1 MAAMIGCPLA
11 AGASACPE
19 APALVGA
26 DGSVHS
32 YRQLHEVCIRLANRL
47 PDWPAGTRVALV
59 EPDRARLV
67 SRIVACWYRGWVAV
81 PLDHRMSEQA
91 MAEVCAQLRLRRW
104 PRLSDGTGGSG
115 AGLRKRVEAGP
126 TLQTCWRADHCATMT
141 LTSGSTGA
149 PKAVLHTFGN
159 HAASAAGLRAALNL
173 SSDSRW
179 LLSLP
184 LFHIGGLAL
193 LWRVWS
199 AGGALVAP
207 AAAPDTDLQR
217 GVTHASLVPAQV
229 LRLGTPP
236 PEPVADT
243 LMLGGEAVSR
253 DVFARAAH
261 WARRVVVSYGCS
273 EATSTIALADSAGGG
288 FACLP
293 GREVTIREGAV
304 WLGGP
309 VLAAGYWDGEGVTPL
324 DTGSGWRTGDGAE
337 WLTPGRQFRLTGR
350 LDRRFISGGEN
361 IQPEAI
367 ERVLLQCPGVERAV
381 VVPVTDPVFG
391 QRPVAFIHPAGGLRE
406 TELAAAVRQALPPY
420 MCPEAWLPWPD
431 PEVLKPPLKVWQQL
445 AEARA
450 ARPEGD
456 QKR

>member
-1 MAAMIGCPLA
+1 M
-11 AGASACPE
+11 
-19 APALVGA
+19 
-26 DGSVHS
+26 
-32 YRQLHEVCIRLANRL
+32 
-47 PDWPAGTRVALV
+47 
-59 EPDRARLV
+59 
-67 SRIVACWYRGWVAV
+67 
-81 PLDHRMSEQA
+81 
-91 MAEVCAQLRLRRW
+91 
-104 PRLSDGTGGSG
+104 
-115 AGLRKRVEAGP
+115 
-126 TLQTCWRADHCATMT
+126 
-141 LTSGSTGA
+141 
-149 PKAVLHTFGN
+149 
-159 HAASAAGLRAALNL
+159 
-173 SSDSRW
+173 
-179 LLSLP
+179 
-184 LFHIGGLAL
+184 
-193 LWRVWS
+193 
-199 AGGALVAP
+199 
-207 AAAPDTDLQR
+207 
-217 GVTHASLVPAQV
+217 PAQV

-309 VLAAGYWDGEGVTPL
+309 VLAAGYWDGEAVTPL

-337 WLTPGRQFRLTGR
+337 WLTLGRQFRLTGR

-431 PEVLKPPLKVWQQL
+431 PAVLKPPLKVWQQL